1 MKNRNAR
8 YAVVLAGGV
17 GSRFWPQSRTLEP
30 KQFLRLERDKS
41 LFRRSLERIRSLV
54 PPHHIYIVT
63 SPLYGDVI
71 RSEAALFNI
80 PISNLI
86 FEPVPK
92 NTAPAIALSVKII
105 FDRCGDQDAGV
116 AVLPCDQLIAN
127 RKRFSSLMRYAFDNC
142 RDRFIVFGIPPHRPA
157 TGYGYI
163 KASANRS
170 FGAGNVL
177 RRVEKFCEKP
187 DLKTAKKFL
196 MQGSYFWNSGIFVGS
211 VGIFLSSIRT
221 YLPFLFKQVSIA
233 AAAAPGEEGLAS
245 WKKINPVSFDYGVME
260 KTENIAM
267 IPADR
272 LGWSDLGSWQ
282 AWDELQ
288 RKDKDNNLLLA
299 DIVDIGSHD
308 LTVLGREHLIATIGL
323 KGLIVVDTPDALFIA
338 DKKKSEDVK
347 RVVEILKKEKRDEH
361 YCHITVK
368 RPWGSYTVLE
378 TGPGF
383 KIKLVEVLP
392 GKSLSLQLHRKRSEH
407 WVVIQGV
414 ATVTKN
420 NKKYLVQ
427 KDESTF
433 IPRGHRHRLENKEKT
448 ILKIVEVQTGLSL
461 TEDDIVR
468 LQDRFGRT
476 KPHQFVFENE
486 GRLS

>member
-1 MKNRNAR
+1 MKNSHAR
-8 YAVVLAGGV
+8 YAVLLAGGV

-71 RSEAALFNI
+71 RSEAALFDI

-86 FEPVPK
+86 FEPIPK
-92 NTAPAIALSVKII
+92 NTAPAIALAVKVI
-105 FDRCGDQDAGV
+105 FDRCGDKDAGV
-116 AVLPCDQLIAN
+116 AVLPCDQMITN
-127 RKRFSSLMRYAFDNC
+127 KKRFSGLMRYAFANC
-142 RDRFIVFGIPPHRPA
+142 RDRFVIFGIPPHRPA

-163 KASANRS
+163 KAPADGS
-170 FGAGNVL
+170 FGTGGVL

-187 DLKTAKKFL
+187 DLRTARRFL
-196 MQGSYFWNSGIFVGS
+196 KQGSYFWNSGIFVGS
-211 VGIFLSSIRT
+211 AGVFLSSIRT
-221 YLPFLFKQVSIA
+221 HLPALLKQVSVA
-233 AAAAPGEEGLAS
+233 AAAGAEGLAS
-245 WKKINPVSFDYGVME
+245 WDKIDPVSFDYGVME
-260 KTENIAM
+260 KTRNIAM

-347 RVVEILKKEKRDEH
+347 QVVEILKKNKREEH
-361 YCHITVK
+361 FCHITVK
-368 RPWGSYTVLE
+368 RPWGAYTVLE

-407 WVVIQGV
+407 WVVIQGR
-414 ATVTKN
+414 ATVTNGKGQYRVRQN
-420 NKKYLVQ
+420 
-427 KDESTF
+427 DSTF

-448 ILKIVEVQTGLSL
+448 VLKIVEVQTGASL
-461 TEDDIVR
+461 TENDIVR
-468 LQDRFGRT
+468 FQDSFGRT
-476 KPHQFVFENE
+476 KPHQFIL
-486 GRLS
+486 RS

>member
-361 YCHITVK
+361 FCHITVK

-420 NKKYLVQ
+420 NKTYLVQ

>member
-41 LFRRSLERIRSLV
+41 LFRRSLERIHSLV
-54 PPHHIYIVT
+54 PVKNIYIVA
-63 SPLYGDVI
+63 SPLYGDII
-71 RSEAALFNI
+71 RSETALFNI
-80 PISNLI
+80 PLSNLI
-86 FEPVPK
+86 FEPSPK
-92 NTAPAIALSVKII
+92 NTAPAIALAVKII
-105 FDRCGDQDAGV
+105 FDRCRDENAGV
-116 AVLPCDQLIAN
+116 AVLPCDQLITN
-127 RKRFSSLMRYAFDNC
+127 TSRFFLLMRRAFSNC

-163 KASANRS
+163 KASS
-170 FGAGNVL
+170 KGGFGPGNTL
-177 RRVEKFCEKP
+177 RLVEKFCEKP
-187 DLKTAKKFL
+187 DVRTAKRFL
-196 MQGSYFWNSGIFVGS
+196 RQGSYFWNSGIFVGS
-211 VGIFLSSIRT
+211 VGVFLSAIHAH
-221 YLPFLFKQVSIA
+221 LPMLFKQVSA
-233 AAAAPGEEGLAS
+233 AAGSVGEKGLVS
-245 WKKINPVSFDYGVME
+245 WNKIRPVSFDYGVME
-260 KTENIAM
+260 KTKNIAM

-288 RKDKDNNLLLA
+288 RKDKNNNLLLA
-299 DIVDIGSHD
+299 DIVDIDSHD

-347 RVVEILKKEKRDEH
+347 RVVEILKKNKREEH
-361 YCHITVK
+361 FCHITVK
-368 RPWGSYTVLE
+368 RPWGAYTVLE

-407 WVVIQGV
+407 WVVIQGQ
-414 ATVTKN
+414 AIVTNGKGRFRVRRN
-420 NKKYLVQ
+420 
-427 KDESTF
+427 ESTF
-433 IPRGHRHRLENKEKT
+433 IPRGYRHRLENREKT
-448 ILKIVEVQTGLSL
+448 ILKIVEVQTGASL
-461 TEDDIVR
+461 TESDIVR
-468 LQDRFGRT
+468 FQDSFGRT
-476 KPHQFVFENE
+476 KPHRFI
-486 GRLS
+486 LKS